1 MNGTNNSY
9 QLKIEKAV
17 TVKVSFEA
25 LPPGTFAVNFGVDG
39 SNGTLNATVDGK
51 EITNGSGAQKD
62 KTVIFTAT
70 PNDGYEVDKWNITGD
85 AFETGTGTNGSLTA
99 KVNITKETTVKVSF
113 KLKKYLVTF
122 SIDGTGGTLKAEV
135 DGTVINTNDKVEHG
149 KQVTFTAKASDGYR
163 VKSWMLDGKPI
174 TEAGTNTEYKLTVT
188 KPATVSVSFVLTY
201 AAAFSVEGSGGTL
214 KAKAEGEAETETSPI
229 NVEKDKTV
237 TFTAT
242 PNTDY
247 MVDTWTVT
255 PSAAL
260 QEGGTEGS
268 TTAKVKITEATTV
281 KVSFTKYKKIAY
293 GTNGDDLKNYLTTAS
308 PASDGIYYIEVTGLK
323 AEHLKGTFPNPGP
336 LGQILK
342 DHPTKKVA
350 LKLPK
355 KIEGLTDMSSCFQ
368 QCASLVQ
375 VRNIPQGVTN
385 MHSCFMDCSSLVKA
399 PAIPQG
405 VTSMQNCF
413 YDCTNLKEPPAIPDT
428 VTDMRQCFMNCGS
441 LTKAPSVLPDGV
453 TNMNQCFAGC
463 GRLTKAPA
471 IPQNVVSMQGSFQNC
486 GSLIEA
492 PEIPQTVTYIG
503 YCFAN
508 CTNLKEPPAIPDT
521 VTDMRQCFMNC
532 GSLTKAP
539 SVLPDGVTNMN
550 QCFAGCGR
558 LTKAPAIPQ
567 NVVSMQG
574 SFQNCGS
581 LIEAPEIPQT
591 VTYIGYCFEGCGKIK
606 GVVLKCNYRDGSF
619 FDLFQNCASLEDGGI
634 KVPAG
639 QLQDYK
645 DHANKMKTTEKKFG
659 VRVAY
664 AELSAFLAGTNSS
677 AADVNYIEVTGLT
690 KADLEERYNDSCK
703 LGDKLKAHPTKK
715 VALELPK
722 EVEGLT
728 DTSFRTCTSLVSVR
742 NIPKSVRSMK
752 NCFSSCTSLKYVSEV
767 PSGIMDMQGCFLG
780 CTALT
785 EAPTIPS
792 GVTNM
797 IKCFSGCTALTSVT
811 LKCNYDPVNVS
822 LENTFQNCTALGEKS
837 IKVPQAYYGNYTTA
851 DALEKMKVPGTD
863 ETEKR
868 AKFEGV

>member
-51 EITNGSGAQKD
+51 EITNGSGVQKD

-149 KQVTFTAKASDGYR
+149 KQVTFTAKANDSYR
-163 VKSWMLDGKPI
+163 VKSWTLDGKPI

-188 KPATVSVSFVLTY
+188 KPATVNVSFVLTY

-268 TTAKVKITEATTV
+268 ATAKVKITEATTV

-293 GTNGDDLKNYLTTAS
+293 GTNGDDLKNHLTTAS

-323 AEHLKGTFPNPGP
+323 AEHLKGTYPNPSQ

-342 DHPTKKVA
+342 ANSTKKVA

-355 KIEGLTDMSSCFQ
+355 TVEGLTDMSSCFQ
-368 QCASLVQ
+368 QCANLVQ
-375 VRNIPQGVTN
+375 VRNIPDGVTN
-385 MHSCFMDCSSLVKA
+385 MNNCFTECSSLTEA
-399 PAIPQG
+399 
-405 VTSMQNCF
+405 
-413 YDCTNLKEPPAIPDT
+413 PAIPDT

-441 LTKAPSVLPDGV
+441 LTKAPALSAKVTDMISCFEGCTSLTKAPVIPASVTDMV
-453 TNMNQCFAGC
+453 NCFAGC
-463 GRLTKAPA
+463 A
-471 IPQNVVSMQGSFQNC
+471 
-486 GSLIEA
+486 SLVEA
-492 PEIPQTVTYIG
+492 PEIPANVTGIVG
-503 YCFAN
+503 CFRN
-508 CTNLKEPPAIPDT
+508 CTNLTKAPPSIPDT
-521 VTDMRQCFMNC
+521 VT
-532 GSLTKAP
+532 
-539 SVLPDGVTNMN
+539 NMDD
-550 QCFAGCGR
+550 CFAGCGR

-639 QLQDYK
+639 QLQIYK
-645 DHANKMKTTEKKFG
+645 DHANKMETTEEKFG

-664 AELSAFLAGTNSS
+664 AELNDFLAGTNSS
-677 AADVNYIEVTGLT
+677 ATDVNYIEVTGLT
-690 KADLEERYNDSCK
+690 KEDLEECYNDSCK
-703 LGDKLKAHPTKK
+703 LGDKLKAYPAKK

-728 DTSFRTCTSLVSVR
+728 DTSFRACTSLVSVR

-767 PSGIMDMQGCFLG
+767 PSGIK
-780 CTALT
+780 T
-785 EAPTIPS
+785 
-792 GVTNM
+792 M
-797 IKCFSGCTALTSVT
+797 IQCFSGCTALTSVT

-851 DALEKMKVPGTD
+851 DALNKMAVPGTD
-863 ETEKR
+863 ETEQRK
-868 AKFEGV
+868 KFEGLAELNP

>member
-17 TVKVSFEA
+17 TVTVRFEK

-51 EITNGSGAQKD
+51 EITNGSGVQKD

-281 KVSFTKYKKIAY
+281 KVSFTKYKKVGY
-293 GTNGDDLKNYLTTAS
+293 GTNGDDLKNCLTTAS

-323 AEHLKGTFPNPGP
+323 AEHLKGTYPNPGP

-342 DHPTKKVA
+342 DNPTKKVA

-355 KIEGLTDMSSCFQ
+355 TVEGLTDMSSCFQ
-368 QCASLVQ
+368 QCTNLVQ
-375 VRNIPQGVTN
+375 VRNIPDGVTN
-385 MHSCFMDCSSLVKA
+385 MNNCFTECSSLTEAPAIPPSVQDITQCFNRCSSLVKA

-405 VTSMQNCF
+405 VTNMQNCF
-413 YDCTNLKEPPAIPDT
+413 YDCTNLKEVPAIPDT
-428 VTDMRQCFMNCGS
+428 VTNMRQCFMNCGS
-441 LTKAPSVLPDGV
+441 LTKVPAIPANVTDMLSCFEGCTSLTEAPVLPANVTNIARCFANCTSLVEAPEIPATVTGIIACFQNCGSLTKAPSAIPDTV
-453 TNMNQCFAGC
+453 TNMNECFQNC
-463 GRLTKAPA
+463 GSLTKAPA
-471 IPQNVVSMQGSFQNC
+471 LPANVTNMQGSFQSC

-492 PEIPQTVTYIG
+492 PEIPATAQFI
-503 YCFAN
+503 
-508 CTNLKEPPAIPDT
+508 
-521 VTDMRQCFMNC
+521 
-532 GSLTKAP
+532 S
-539 SVLPDGVTNMN
+539 
-550 QCFAGCGR
+550 
-558 LTKAPAIPQ
+558 
-567 NVVSMQG
+567 
-574 SFQNCGS
+574 
-581 LIEAPEIPQT
+581 
-591 VTYIGYCFEGCGKIK
+591 YCFEGCGKIK
-606 GVVLKCNYRDGSF
+606 SVVLKCNYRDGSF
-619 FDLFQNCASLEDGGI
+619 SDLFRNCASLEDGGI

-792 GVTNM
+792 GVTTM

-811 LKCNYDPVNVS
+811 LKCDYAPHNRS
-822 LENTFQNCTALGEKS
+822 LKDAFQGCTALGEKS

-851 DALEKMKVPGTD
+851 DALNTMAVPGAN
-863 ETEKR
+863 EAEQRK
-868 AKFEGV
+868 KFEGV